1 MKRLKAV
8 GPAAAAAS
16 APLPAFAQASVDR
29 PTYWHSGWDW
39 GWGHMFF
46 GSLMMILFWGGL
58 ILVILLAVRWL
69 GGWPPTAPDRLRSG
83 GRSISFKSVSRG
95 ARSIRRSSRSA
106 GACCLIESA
115 ASP

>member
-8 GPAAAAAS
+8 GPAAAAAW
-16 APLPAFAQASVDR
+16 APLPALAQAAADR

-39 GWGHMFF
+39 RWGHMFF

-69 GGWPPTAPDRLRSG
+69 GGGTSHGAGSP
-83 GRSISFKSVSRG
+83 SVRRPLDILQERFARG
-95 ARSIRRSSRSA
+95 EIDQEEFEKRRHLLSD
-106 GACCLIESA
+106 
-115 ASP
+115 

>member
-8 GPAAAAAS
+8 GTAVAAAS

-69 GGWPPTAPDRLRSG
+69 GGGTSHGAGSPSVRRPLDILQERFARGETAVDLY
-83 GRSISFKSVSRG
+83 
-95 ARSIRRSSRSA
+95 
-106 GACCLIESA
+106 E
-115 ASP
+115 